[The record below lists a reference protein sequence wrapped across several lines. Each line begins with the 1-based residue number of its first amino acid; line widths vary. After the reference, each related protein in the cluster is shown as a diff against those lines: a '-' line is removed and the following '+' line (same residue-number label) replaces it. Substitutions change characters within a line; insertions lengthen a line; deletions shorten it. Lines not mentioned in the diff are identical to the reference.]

1 MLKLSSVTF
10 KDEENGKN
18 IEINF
23 NDNHF
28 TSNVPIS
35 MDEYLFCLFYA
46 ELLFTG
52 GIESAKSFIKQI

>member
-35 MDEYLFCLFYA
+35 MD
-46 ELLFTG
+46 
-52 GIESAKSFIKQI
+52 